1 MPEDSATSKLLV
13 SVHYYD
19 PSGYCINS
27 SIASWGT
34 KDDYDDQNRMLAK
47 MQKFTTQGYGVVI
60 GEYGVLMEDG
70 NRKEGMETY
79 VANLLDNCDLY
90 GYCPVLWDCNNLYSR
105 TDGKIIYEDM
115 AALYQEHSYAAQ
127 ADLTQEQI
135 QTQAQADMDEAYANA
150 DDGFALSDDTAM
162 AWIMF
167 NSSDWNTIYSVGDV
181 YDPTSSTA
189 GVEAVDVEVTGEG
202 TYTVSLDFTGIEG
215 GYANST
221 VFCALAIAN
230 GETLYPGYY
239 IDIKEILI
247 NGEPYTMKG
256 QPYTT
261 TDDGLCTRVNLYNGW
276 VSQIPD
282 EARVQGGDLT
292 DATPTLLDPEEL
304 GEIQQISVTFDY
316 VAGE

>member
-1 MPEDSATSKLLV
+1 M
-13 SVHYYD
+13 
-19 PSGYCINS
+19 
-27 SIASWGT
+27 
-34 KDDYDDQNRMLAK
+34 NRMLAK
-47 MQKFTTQGYGVVI
+47 MQKFSTQGIGVII

-70 NRKEGMETY
+70 NRKDGMAEY

-105 TDGKIIYEDM
+105 TDCKIIYDDM
-115 AALYQEHSYAAQ
+115 AQLYQERSYAAQ
-127 ADLTQEQI
+127 ADLTQEEI
-135 QTQAQADMDEAYANA
+135 AAAAQADMDAAYENA
-150 DDGFALSDDTAM
+150 DDGFALDDDTAM

-167 NSSDWNTIYSVGDV
+167 NSSDWTTIYSVGDV

-189 GVEAVDVEVTGEG
+189 GVAATDVEVTGEG

-230 GETLYPGYY
+230 GETLYPGYCIQ
-239 IDIKEILI
+239 IDEITI
-247 NGEPYTMKG
+247 NGEPYTLKG
-256 QPYTT
+256 TPYTT
-261 TDDGLCTRVNLYNGW
+261 SDDGLCTRVNLYNGW

-282 EARVQGGDLT
+282 EARTADGDLT
-292 DATPTLLDPEEL
+292 DATPMLLDPEEL
-304 GEIQQISVTFDY
+304 GEIQQISVTFTY